1 MRRCI
6 THHHACDC
14 RENFF
19 NELESKA
26 MSLASLIALREGV
39 GDAAA
44 VNSDNVKEA
53 KGFLK
58 WLKKRERSNA
68 NSE

>member
-1 MRRCI
+1 
-6 THHHACDC
+6 
-14 RENFF
+14 
-19 NELESKA
+19 